1 MLTVQCQSPTFTHT
15 ALQCVC
21 LCCGNDWTQEQT
33 VTVKS
38 ALVGYW
44 FTSFQDHVSAPS
56 HREIFIDRR
65 FLGASVSQHCGPLLC
80 SPELPVSYRLRSY
93 NRFTTYLLVWL
104 NKCVRFYNCFL
115 CSFCYLL
122 RFHCIEP
129 PPPRPPFTI
138 SFLFIFPRFC
148 LNSRNITL
156 LIYFLLY
163 WCYSNMCFY
172 VTYNVKIK
180 SRWIVKEVK

>member
-1 MLTVQCQSPTFTHT
+1 MSKPDIYTHT
-15 ALQCVC
+15 ALQCVR
-21 LCCGNDWTQEQT
+21 LCCGDDWTQEQP

-129 PPPRPPFTI
+129 PPPALHHFR
-138 SFLFIFPRFC
+138 FIYLSKVLLELTARC
-148 LNSRNITL
+148 YSRNITL
-156 LIYFLLY
+156 LIYFLFY